1 MEGGG
6 SLLIGLNC
14 KGMEH
19 LRYRTGRPISVPV
32 ASQKTSN
39 GRGTDQNGFFFAV
52 PLQRGKRPME
62 RVPLVKIEFFFVDL
76 WCVICALLHQGF
88 EFWCAVLFLLR

>member
-1 MEGGG
+1 M
-6 SLLIGLNC
+6 LIGLNC
-14 KGMEH
+14 KGMGCT
-19 LRYRTGRPISVPV
+19 RYRTGGAVSVPV

-39 GRGTDQNGFFFAV
+39 GHGTDQNGFFLAV

-62 RVPLVKIEFFFVDL
+62 RVPLVKIVFFFDDL
-76 WCVICALLHQGF
+76 SRVICALLRQGF